1 MSQLLGVH
9 VVTALV
15 AAGVAFVP
23 QRSVQEAVIA
33 GLVAGTGTVVAE
45 KVAARSQQQL
55 FHRRQRDTQELQ
67 RSLATFQST
76 QDNLNQ
82 QLQQKE
88 KEITELK
95 GSLNRLQ
102 VERDEFY
109 QRLGEREGRIRRLE
123 ESLNAEGA
131 RFNNLLQEKEQ
142 EIRKLREGLRQKQTD
157 LDQLYQMIDDHD
169 KLVQELEQKNR
180 ELEQTLG

>member
-55 FHRRQRDTQELQ
+55 FQQQQWGIKELQ
-67 RSLATFQST
+67 RFRDKLI
-76 QDNLNQ
+76 Q

-95 GSLNRLQ
+95 GSLNCSQAEQTRL
-102 VERDEFY
+102 
-109 QRLGEREGRIRRLE
+109 
-123 ESLNAEGA
+123 S
-131 RFNNLLQEKEQ
+131 
-142 EIRKLREGLRQKQTD
+142 
-157 LDQLYQMIDDHD
+157 QL
-169 KLVQELEQKNR
+169 LEQKEQQIAEIQGSLER
-180 ELEQTLG
+180 EQAR